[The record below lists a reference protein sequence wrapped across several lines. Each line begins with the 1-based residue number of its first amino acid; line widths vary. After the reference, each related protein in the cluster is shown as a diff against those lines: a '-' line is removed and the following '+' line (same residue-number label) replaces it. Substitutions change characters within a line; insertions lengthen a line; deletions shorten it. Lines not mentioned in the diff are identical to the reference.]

1 MPVKKK
7 INQVAYDNK
16 GGALRGDNCRK
27 SNSLKGFWKSFTRVL
42 QEAEVARLKSE
53 KLLID
58 RI

>member
-1 MPVKKK
+1 MPATKK
-7 INQVAYDNK
+7 ISQVAYDNE
-16 GGALRGDNCRK
+16 GGALKGDNCRK
-27 SNSLKGFWKSFTRVL
+27 SDALKGFWKSFTRVL